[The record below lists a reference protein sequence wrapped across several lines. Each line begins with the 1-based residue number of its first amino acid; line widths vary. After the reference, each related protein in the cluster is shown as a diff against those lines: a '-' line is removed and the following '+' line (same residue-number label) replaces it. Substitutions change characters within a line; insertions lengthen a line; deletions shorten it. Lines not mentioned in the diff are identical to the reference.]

1 MSHRKTLTPEASVEA
16 RLAAG
21 MATALSA
28 RLAELPHDV
37 TERLRFGREQAL
49 SRARAARLASGTGVV
64 AVGGGSAALSW
75 RPLWWHRAASAL
87 PLVVLLG
94 GLYLVNQWV
103 LQEQVLAA
111 AEIDALL
118 LSDNLPPEAYSDPGF
133 AEFLRSSPTP

>member
-16 RLAAG
+16 RLAAS
-21 MATALSA
+21 MATALNA
-28 RLAELPHDV
+28 RLSDLPHDV
-37 TERLRFGREQAL
+37 SERLRFGREQAL
-49 SRARAARLASGTGVV
+49 SRARAARLAPAQGVV
-64 AVGGGSAALSW
+64 SVGGGSAALSW

-103 LQEQVLAA
+103 MQEQVLAA

-133 AEFLRSSPTP
+133 AEYLRSSPTP